1 METEAII
8 GEALKMLDTD
18 PYKDLL
24 DFPPDAVSYKPEA
37 RLSESKMINEVNH
50 REPRIKGNDLKFTE
64 YPLCGT
70 EMGVHSTVKEE
81 RKSAIDDLGEG
92 TVLYFK
98 FLKYWAYIFF
108 VCTLFSGPALAVFL
122 YGMQYDEI
130 KEPFYAYVARSFL
143 GNMGSYMDMSCTNA
157 NLPPTKNRATYIG
170 FRCGDGRKL
179 KSLQH
184 FGLAFQN
191 QTCVGHDFRKG
202 VKTVERCTMGSQK
215 DASLDKNLQDLF
227 NKDCKGKSVCSMFLE
242 YK

>member
-1 METEAII
+1 
-8 GEALKMLDTD
+8 
-18 PYKDLL
+18 
-24 DFPPDAVSYKPEA
+24 
-37 RLSESKMINEVNH
+37 
-50 REPRIKGNDLKFTE
+50 
-64 YPLCGT
+64 
-70 EMGVHSTVKEE
+70 
-81 RKSAIDDLGEG
+81 
-92 TVLYFK
+92 
-98 FLKYWAYIFF
+98 
-108 VCTLFSGPALAVFL
+108 
-122 YGMQYDEI
+122 
-130 KEPFYAYVARSFL
+130 
-143 GNMGSYMDMSCTNA
+143 MSCTNA

-242 YK
+242 YKQVFTDECLYEINRRMLGRSPYGPAKVYGVA